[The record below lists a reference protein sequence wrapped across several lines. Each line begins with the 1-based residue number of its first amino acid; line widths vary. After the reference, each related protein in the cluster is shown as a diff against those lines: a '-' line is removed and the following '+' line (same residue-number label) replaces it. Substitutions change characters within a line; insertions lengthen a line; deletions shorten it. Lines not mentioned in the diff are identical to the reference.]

1 MQHTS
6 TITVPEHT
14 REIVEYSTCD
24 LCGTHIQRHGFTE
37 ETVDI
42 IYDYYAPASLVV
54 DARHEKI
61 IIDMCP
67 TCFKTAFLSWLEEK
81 YNFVPKRI
89 NIPTC

>member
-1 MQHTS
+1 MQHTR

-61 IIDMCP
+61 IKD
-67 TCFKTAFLSWLEEK
+67 
-81 YNFVPKRI
+81 
-89 NIPTC
+89 